1 MRQNSGLHS
10 LRGQTMIRRNF
21 LKTVAGGSAVAI
33 AGCMGN
39 GDSNGDETTEPSS
52 DGGDTSTSTP
62 ADSGS
67 DSGSDGGSNLPD
79 QMNLGL
85 SSPAR
90 GVFSFPLWPGLERR
104 LEEQGSSMSANAF
117 SGHTPTAGALV
128 QGDIVT
134 GYMGLPSLLKAQ
146 QEGLPL
152 VAIHSFMQEYNFPMV
167 TQPDISGWDQLE
179 GSTIAIHAPTGASSV
194 ITQYMLNQE
203 LDAPDDVELTYI
215 VGSGNRA
222 SALRSGDVDAACILA
237 SPAEQLSATGNGN
250 ILAYP
255 QEYEGLSNMLTN
267 VWVALEPDLEE
278 RSDSLQVFVD
288 EMQASYSR
296 MFEGDHEAIIS
307 EAEESGEYP
316 DYEQEAWANALETAT
331 DSPPLWPESKETSL
345 PAENINRTQDLL
357 VEIGEIEEEA
367 VKPVDEITDRRFLE

>member
-1 MRQNSGLHS
+1 
-10 LRGQTMIRRNF
+10 MIRRNF
-21 LKTVAGGSAVAI
+21 LRTVAGGSAIAI

-39 GDSNGDETTEPSS
+39 NGNGENKTTKPNSGGD
-52 DGGDTSTSTP
+52 DTSTSTSSN
-62 ADSGS
+62 SGGNS
-67 DSGSDGGSNLPD
+67 LPD
-79 QMNLGL
+79 EMHLGL

-104 LEEQGSSMSANAF
+104 LKDQGSSMATTAF

-167 TQPDISGWDQLE
+167 TQPDITSWDQLE
-179 GSTIAIHAPTGASSV
+179 GGKIAAHAPTGASSV
-194 ITQYMLNQE
+194 ITQYMVNQE
-203 LDAPDDVELTYI
+203 LGSMDSIEMTYI
-215 VGSGNRA
+215 VGSSNRA

-255 QEYEGLSNMLTN
+255 QDYEGLSNMLTN
-267 VWVALEPDLEE
+267 VWVAIEPDLEA
-278 RSDSLQVFVD
+278 RADSLQVFVD

-307 EAEESGEYP
+307 EAEASGEYP
-316 DYEQEAWANALETAT
+316 DYEQKAWANALQKAV
-331 DSPPLWPESKETSL
+331 DSPPLWPKSKKTSL
-345 PAENINRTQDLL
+345 PAENIKRTQDLL
-357 VEIGEIEEEA
+357 VEVGEIEEKA
-367 VKPVDEITDRRFLE
+367 TKPVDEIVDRRFLE